1 MAKNLQGVS
10 VRSLVGDLRSQMLSD
25 NQASLLL
32 LREKMLAPCNED
44 PVQPYIYIYIYIH
57 IFNSENELVQ
67 PCMYGYICI
76 CTYTYIY
83 STQWTWV

>member
-57 IFNSENELVQ
+57 
-67 PCMYGYICI
+67 
-76 CTYTYIY
+76 TYI
-83 STQWTWV
+83 QL